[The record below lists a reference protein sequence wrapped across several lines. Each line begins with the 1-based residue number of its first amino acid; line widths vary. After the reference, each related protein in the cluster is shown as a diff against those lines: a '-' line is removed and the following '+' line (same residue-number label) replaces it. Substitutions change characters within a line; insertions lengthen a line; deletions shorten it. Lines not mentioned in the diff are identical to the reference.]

1 MWSDSES
8 ELDYINYRET
18 AEIISDLVSNSEL
31 RPVSVGVFGGWGSG
45 KSTLIK
51 LSRQKNHQFF

>member
-31 RPVSVGVFGGWGSG
+31 RPVSVGVLEGGGRAS
-45 KSTLIK
+45 L
-51 LSRQKNHQFF
+51 H